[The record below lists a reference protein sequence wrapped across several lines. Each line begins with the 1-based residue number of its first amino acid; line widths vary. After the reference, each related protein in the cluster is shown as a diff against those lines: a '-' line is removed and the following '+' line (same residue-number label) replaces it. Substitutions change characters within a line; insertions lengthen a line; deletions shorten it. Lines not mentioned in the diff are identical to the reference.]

1 MALLQLASTKIPP
14 ELVERL
20 KKFTESTRSTQSAV
34 IRRAIE
40 QFLDNAE
47 STGLSGLTNAE
58 GSLKPSPLGSR
69 VDAVDSR
76 LTDIEERLMA
86 LEGRSAERPSPP
98 IAAAAVTTSP
108 PKPKREPSSG
118 MLGTT
123 EAWEQLKAIGYSKS
137 LPTFRRHLAVA
148 IDAGELPADLV
159 ALGLVAD
166 FEIRRS
172 ANPKDNSVRW
182 LTVDPVC

>member
-14 ELVERL
+14 ELIERL

-58 GSLKPSPLGSR
+58 GSFKPSPLGAR

-98 IAAAAVTTSP
+98 IAAVVTTSP
-108 PKPKREPSSG
+108 PKPKREPSPG

-137 LPTFRRHLAVA
+137 IGTFRRAMASA
-148 IDAGELPADLV
+148 IELGKLPSDLM
-159 ALGLVAD
+159 ALGLSAD
-166 FEIRRS
+166 FDIRRNS
-172 ANPKDNSVRW
+172 NPKDNSTRW
-182 LTVDPVC
+182 LRVDPPN